1 MNDSES
7 AYLPDK
13 IVSGGQTGVD
23 RAGLDAAIQH
33 GIPVGGWCPAG
44 RRAEDG
50 SIPDCYPLQETKARN
65 FAVRTRRN
73 VKDSDGTLVLNLGE
87 LEGGTLQTVDYAQK
101 IGKPCLVVQ
110 LDAVERPDV
119 DAIVNWLK
127 MHSIKT
133 LNIAGP
139 RESKRPGA
147 YQIGFTF
154 LGHLLSG
161 TNY

>member
-1 MNDSES
+1 MNNSES
-7 AYLPDK
+7 AHLPDK

-23 RAGLDAAIQH
+23 RAGLDAAMLH

-50 SIPDCYPLQETKARN
+50 CIPDCYPLQETKARN

-101 IGKPCLVVQ
+101 IGKPCMVVQ
-110 LDAVERPDV
+110 LDSTEHPDV
-119 DAIVNWLK
+119 DAVINWLK
-127 MHSIKT
+127 MHNIKT

-139 RESKRPGA
+139 RESKRPGVYRA
-147 YQIGFTF
+147 SSVF
-154 LGHLLSG
+154 LGMVLSQSR
-161 TNY
+161 

>member
-101 IGKPCLVVQ
+101 IGKPCMVLQ
-110 LDAVERPDV
+110 LDSAEHADV
-119 DAIVNWLK
+119 DTVINWLK

-147 YQIGFTF
+147 YQVSFEF
-154 LGHLLSG
+154 LELVLNASE
-161 TNY
+161 